1 MTRRPTPETQLREN
15 IRAPLE
21 EARSLVRSFT
31 GLYSDENLIQEVLSR
46 CDAALATV
54 SSSPA
59 LEELRST
66 IALRCRHLLH
76 VSDRFTDRDPVRIAA
91 ARVHAMAAVDQ
102 LQDAVMALHKASSAE
117 QPLSLLRRPSQ

>member
-1 MTRRPTPETQLREN
+1 MTRPPTPEALLRES

-21 EARSLVRSFT
+21 EARSSVRGFT
-31 GLYSDENLIQEVLSR
+31 GLYADENLILDVLSR

-59 LEELRST
+59 LKELRST
-66 IALRCRHLLH
+66 IELRCRHLLS

-91 ARVHAMAAVDQ
+91 ARVHAIAAVDQ
-102 LQDAVMALHKASSAE
+102 LQEAVMALHRTTSAE